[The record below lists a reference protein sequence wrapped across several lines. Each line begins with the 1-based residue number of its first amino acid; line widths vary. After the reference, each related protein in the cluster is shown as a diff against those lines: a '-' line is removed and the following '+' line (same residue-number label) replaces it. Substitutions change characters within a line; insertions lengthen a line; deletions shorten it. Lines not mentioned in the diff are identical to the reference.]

1 MWIAVL
7 DRDGRRGQRNDER
20 AKVVWAD
27 KGVSVLV
34 PEWVGKMI
42 RFNSTTKRVSRVRGE
57 GGEQIKPKKMVRK
70 KKEAKKIREIEQEPE
85 EKGEGKKGNRK

>member
-1 MWIAVL
+1 MRIAVL
-7 DRDGRRGQRNDER
+7 DRDERRGQRNDER

-42 RFNSTTKRVSRVRGE
+42 RFDSTAKRVSRVRGKE
-57 GGEQIKPKKMVRK
+57 GEQIKPKKRVRK
-70 KKEAKKIREIEQEPE
+70 KKKTKK
-85 EKGEGKKGNRK
+85 KKKGKLNKNLKRRG